1 MLPTTHELCS
11 WKEIAAYLGVSVK
24 TAQVWEATR
33 GLPVRRLPGP
43 RGQVRA
49 FIPDLEEWKAAS
61 ATALPAEPPPPEPPP
76 PPPPTKTISTWR
88 RPALL
93 VLLAILSVLG
103 AGLALQRYFR
113 PLPLSSAHVVNN
125 ALVGFDP
132 DGAMLW
138 RREFGSLNQ
147 GVYANGERHI
157 WVGDLEGDGAPDAL
171 FVPAFTTTQEGVPL
185 LRLDASGKELWRFTP
200 GRTVSVKNESFAPP
214 YVVRQFAIVGRY
226 IVVTSHHYLY
236 YPSQVAILD
245 PNGKLLREYWHP
257 GHLNVLT
264 AGVDGGRP
272 VAFLGGS
279 NNLAGT
285 ATLVVLDPE
294 RLAGAPPDTFQE
306 FPPEQVVARI
316 LFPRSTLA
324 PQVPYSMVYRIHQ
337 HPGDLTVDVNELVD
351 IKTSTVTSIIFHLDP
366 GYNLKSVDV
375 SDQFRMLYTAT
386 GRTFRGTKE
395 EGLHQLTR
403 IPATGQ

>member
-1 MLPTTHELCS
+1 MLPSTHELCS

-24 TAQVWEATR
+24 TAQVWEASR

-49 FIPDLEEWKAAS
+49 LVSDLEEWKAAS
-61 ATALPAEPPPPEPPP
+61 ATALPAEPPPPPPPQSAPPP
-76 PPPPTKTISTWR
+76 PQTISPWR
-88 RPALL
+88 RSALL
-93 VLLAILSVLG
+93 LLAIFSLLG
-103 AGLALQRYFR
+103 AGLALQRYLR
-113 PLPLSSAHVVNN
+113 PLSLSSAHVVNN
-125 ALVGFDP
+125 ALVGFDR
-132 DGAMLW
+132 DGAILW

-147 GVYANGERHI
+147 AVYADGERHI
-157 WVGDLEGDGAPDAL
+157 WVGDLEGDGAPDVL
-171 FVPAFTTTQEGVPL
+171 FVPTFATTQEGVPL

-200 GRTVSVKNESFAPP
+200 GRPVTMKGEAFEPP
-214 YVVRQFAIVGRY
+214 YVVRQFAILGRY

-257 GHLNVLT
+257 GHLNTLT
-264 AGVDGGRP
+264 TGVDGGRP

-294 RLAGAPPDTFQE
+294 RLAGAPSDTFQE
-306 FPPEQVVARI
+306 FPPEQVIARI

-337 HPGDLTVDVNELVD
+337 HPGDLTVDVNELID
-351 IKTSTVTSIIFHLDP
+351 ITNNTKTSIIFHLDP

-375 SDQFRMLYTAT
+375 SDQFRMLYSAT
-386 GRTFRGTKE
+386 GRTFPGTE
-395 EGLHQLTR
+395 QEGLHQLTR
-403 IPATGQ
+403 YPTPRR

>member
-1 MLPTTHELCS
+1 MLPSTHELCS
-11 WKEIAAYLGVSVK
+11 WKEIASYLGVSVK

-49 FIPDLEEWKAAS
+49 LIPDLEEWKAAS
-61 ATALPAEPPPPEPPP
+61 ATAPPPEPPP

-93 VLLAILSVLG
+93 LLAILSVLG
-103 AGLALQRYFR
+103 IGLAVQRSLR
-113 PLPLSSAHVVNN
+113 PLPLSSARVLDN
-125 ALVGFDP
+125 ALVGFDR
-132 DGAMLW
+132 DGAILW

-147 GVYANGERHI
+147 AVYADGERRI
-157 WVGDLEGDGAPDAL
+157 WVGDLEGDGAPDVL
-171 FVPAFTTTQEGVPL
+171 FVPTFATTQEGVPL

-200 GRTVSVKNESFAPP
+200 GRTVSVKNEAFAPS
-214 YVVRQFAIVGRY
+214 YVVRQFAILGRY

-236 YPSQVAILD
+236 YPSQVAVLD

-257 GHLNVLT
+257 GHLNAVAT
-264 AGVDGGRP
+264 GTYRGRP
-272 VAFLGGS
+272 VVFLGGV
-279 NNLAGT
+279 NNLARQ
-285 ATLVVLDPE
+285 ASLVVLDPE
-294 RLAGAPPDTFQE
+294 RLAGAPPDTFQGI
-306 FPPEQVVARI
+306 PPEQMIARV

-324 PQVPYSMVYRIHQ
+324 PGSPYNYVYRIHQ
-337 HPGDLTVDVNELVD
+337 GPADLIVDVHEFID
-351 IKTSTVTSIIFHLDP
+351 AKTETAIIYHLDA
-366 GYNLKSVDV
+366 GYNLKSVV
-375 SDQFRMLYTAT
+375 ASDQFRMLYAAT

-403 IPATGQ
+403 IPAPRQ